1 MTSKVPLRDICEA
14 IDKYAFVTSPYPIII
29 SAEVHCG
36 LEGQDMIAEIMK
48 ETFGKKLV
56 DAHIPGHDLSGE
68 DAVLPSPEQL
78 KKRILLKVSELS
90 CLGTD

>member
-1 MTSKVPLRDICEA
+1 
-14 IDKYAFVTSPYPIII
+14 
-29 SAEVHCG
+29 
-36 LEGQDMIAEIMK
+36 MIAEIMK

-56 DAHIPGHDLSGE
+56 DTHIPGHDLSGE

-90 CLGTD
+90 CLGAD